1 MSADAHTRQPRG
13 VRGWIRA
20 HGSGLKKCF
29 VGLIMAVTAVLIG
42 KLAMQVDWPEVLAAA
57 RRIPPLTIA
66 LGLALAVAGYGVY
79 ASFDLL
85 SRQYAGH
92 DLPAWKVL
100 GVTAISY
107 SLNQNL
113 GVLLGGVAVRFR
125 LYAKLGLDTPTISR
139 VFLFSTV
146 TNWLGY
152 AWLGGLLFVGGFVPT
167 PEGWGLGKGLL
178 TLIGAALLAI
188 SAGYLALCAFSR
200 KRDWTLRGQEIHL
213 PSWRMAGS
221 QALLGAL
228 SWCLMA
234 AILYAFLQGEVAYPT
249 VLGILLCASIA
260 AVVTHIPGGLGTTE
274 AIFVAAL
281 SSQLPAPTILGAVL
295 MYRACYAL
303 TPLVLGLVA
312 YLAVEARMSGG
323 DTRHAR

>member
-1 MSADAHTRQPRG
+1 MSKREKGNSWFSRHKNK
-13 VRGWIRA
+13 
-20 HGSGLKKCF
+20 LKHVF
-29 VGLIMAVTAVLIG
+29 VGLIMTVTAVLLV
-42 KLAMQVDWPEVLAAA
+42 KLGMQVDWPKVLEEA
-57 RRIPPLTIA
+57 RSIESGTIA
-66 LGLALAVAGYGVY
+66 MAFALVVVGYLVY

-92 DLPAWKVL
+92 DLPSWKVL

-125 LYAKLGLDTPTISR
+125 LYAKLGLGNGEISR
-139 VFLFSTV
+139 VFLFSTI

-152 AWLGGLLFVGGFVPT
+152 GWLGGILFLGGFVPT
-167 PEGWGLGKGLL
+167 PEGWGLGQGLL
-178 TLIGAALLAI
+178 RAIGAAMLAV
-188 SAGYLALCAFSR
+188 SLGYLGLCAFS
-200 KRDWTLRGQEIHL
+200 KRRNWTIRDHEIDL
-213 PSWRMAGS
+213 PSFRMALT
-221 QALLGAL
+221 QAGLGAL

-234 AILYAFLQGEVAYPT
+234 GIMYLFLKGQVVYPT
-249 VLGILLCASIA
+249 VLGILLCSSIA

-281 SSQLPAPTILGAVL
+281 SSQLPATTVLGAVL

-303 TPLVLGLVA
+303 TPLVLGIIA
-312 YLAVEARMSGG
+312 YLIVEAKTAGQPAPE
-323 DTRHAR
+323 ARG